1 MTGGCRNTKV
11 MMKKAR
17 IANAIMNPSQF
28 IRNAQIAK
36 AAQVISARRM
46 PTQSRFALRRR
57 LASLSSLATVV
68 AISTSDSTT
77 IATPYQIGK
86 NAGPGPSSP

>member
-1 MTGGCRNTKV
+1 
-11 MMKKAR
+11 
-17 IANAIMNPSQF
+17 MNPSQS
-28 IRNAQIAK
+28 IRHAQIAK

-46 PTQSRFALRRR
+46 PGQSVSPSR

-68 AISTSDSTT
+68 AISASDSTT

-86 NAGPGPSSP
+86 NAGPGPSSL